1 MDLNTIP
8 NKGVATLE
16 AELELCQEQARKA
29 LARAEAVDPR
39 LDEYGHAATNANAD
53 ALRFLRMS
61 AKLALALGKL
71 KGEHTNNIN
80 VRKTETVERAPVPEH
95 RKPYVP
101 LVSRPPDPE
110 REARVQ
116 KIYDDWVAAEA
127 ARVKRGARMT
137 KTTKRR
143 GKRRARSPKP
153 KGRRRGTPLL
163 FLKVRIAKNDPS
175 ALSRPARSS
184 GPPAQAPAQA
194 YRPKAR
200 RPARQSQS
208 PAPWR
213 LLQMRVRRPRLAEG

>member
-1 MDLNTIP
+1 MDVNTIP

-16 AELELCQEQARKA
+16 AELELCQEQAKKA

-80 VRKTETVERAPVPEH
+80 VRKTETVERAPEPVR

-101 LVSRPPDPE
+101 LVNRPPDPE

-127 ARVKRGARMT
+127 ARKARGEDNEDEDEEWEVEGARSET
-137 KTTKRR
+137 Q
-143 GKRRARSPKP
+143 GAQDGPPSEARRAQEGDP
-153 KGRRRGTPLL
+153 PL
-163 FLKVRIAKNDPS
+163 IS
-175 ALSRPARSS
+175 
-184 GPPAQAPAQA
+184 
-194 YRPKAR
+194 
-200 RPARQSQS
+200 
-208 PAPWR
+208 
-213 LLQMRVRRPRLAEG
+213 EGSNSEK

>member
-127 ARVKRGARMT
+127 ARKARGE
-137 KTTKRR
+137 
-143 GKRRARSPKP
+143 
-153 KGRRRGTPLL
+153 
-163 FLKVRIAKNDPS
+163 NDEDDEEAWEEEG
-175 ALSRPARSS
+175 ALSEAQ
-184 GPPAQAPAQA
+184 GAKEGDPPLI
-194 YRPKAR
+194 
-200 RPARQSQS
+200 S
-208 PAPWR
+208 
-213 LLQMRVRRPRLAEG
+213 EGLNSEK